1 MDTLLLQAHQSLNE
15 NSQTD
20 GGALDTL
27 LGGQVGRKMLR
38 GAHLRPIWLEI
49 SHPRIYLVLVGGLQT
64 LMNNFRV
71 TPPISTSPPGGN
83 LC

>member
-49 SHPRIYLVLVGGLQT
+49 SHPRIYLVLVGLQT